1 LKEKEEEVATLSKE
15 LESHKNKIGAMM
27 IKHNGEIKRQT
38 EEISFLKKQVE

>member
-27 IKHNGEIKRQT
+27 IKHNGEIKR
-38 EEISFLKKQVE
+38 